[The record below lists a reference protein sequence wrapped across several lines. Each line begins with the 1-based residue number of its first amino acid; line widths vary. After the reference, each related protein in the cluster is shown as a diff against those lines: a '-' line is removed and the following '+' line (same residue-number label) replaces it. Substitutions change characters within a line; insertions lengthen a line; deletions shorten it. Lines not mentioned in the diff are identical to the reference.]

1 MGELSKPVVSVTMA
15 LLAIVVVTMTLL
27 VTIATLVEEMI
38 SVTDIVGGADKHFA
52 SIGRSDSNVAT
63 GICDW

>member
-1 MGELSKPVVSVTMA
+1 VVDVGELSKPVVSVTMA
-15 LLAIVVVTMTLL
+15 LL